1 VSPGVDGPGPSFTTL
16 IANFNHAGLVGRAID
31 SALAQRGFDGRHDVV
46 VVDDGSTDDSWAR
59 LQAWAGHPAVR
70 LVQQPNRGQ
79 TAAYAAA
86 LAAASG
92 DWVCL
97 LDADDRAGPDRLA
110 RVAQAIAASGASP
123 GNGFIS
129 HDARILQGADGEAI
143 DDTWFDVGGL
153 HRLAPRLHVS
163 AVQHFFPFAITS
175 GQVYGRPLLHQ
186 VVQQVPLWD
195 WPMGADMVFGHLAL
209 LLAGE
214 VQLLP
219 EPLSDYVVHGG
230 NNFASIE
237 GGRFR
242 QKPVWHDRWPRFLR
256 LLERV
261 LDQLPL
267 SATDR
272 ADRLGCIGRVE
283 HAVRALPAG
292 RPAPQPCLSFV
303 IDAHAASPA
312 AVQATQAALASQ
324 THGRWQAVWV
334 GLAGAAPD
342 GGLAVNGADRH
353 GPYARLRAG
362 VQAATGGYLCLLRA
376 GDRPDHRFAERHL
389 HVHRHGPA
397 TTLLSACDLRLRD
410 ADGHL
415 LHLGVQGQAGGWTQ
429 PQSQVP
435 ALATALGEWALA
447 PLPAVVLRRT
457 AFVDAFFAPPQFN
470 GPERL
475 APWLL
480 LQGQLQLG
488 GATRLLE
495 NLVDLQIGPDRVAN
509 PFWFAGPC
517 DHDGPLPAPD
527 LAWAAEQLF
536 ATWGRAGPGLHRSYP
551 PAWEARFLRWLLQA
565 GGAALA
571 QRLPWLA
578 QASGDAD
585 WADRVQRH
593 LAALRRA

>member
-1 VSPGVDGPGPSFTTL
+1 MSPGVDGPGPSFTTL

-31 SALAQRGFDGRHDVV
+31 SALAQRGFSGRHDVV

-70 LVQQPNRGQ
+70 LLQQPNRGQ

-86 LAAASG
+86 LAAATG

-110 RVAQAIAASGASP
+110 RVAQAIADSGVSP
-123 GNGFIS
+123 DNGFVS
-129 HDARILQGADGEAI
+129 HDTRILDGADGAAI
-143 DDTWFDVGGL
+143 GESWFDVAGL

-163 AVQHFFPFAITS
+163 AAQHFFPFAITS
-175 GQVYGRPLLHQ
+175 GQVYGRPLLQQ

-214 VQLLP
+214 VQLLA
-219 EPLSDYVVHGG
+219 EPLADYVVHGG
-230 NNFASIE
+230 NDFAGIE

-242 QKPVWHDRWPRFLR
+242 QKPVWHDRWPRQLR
-256 LLERV
+256 LMERV

-272 ADRLGCIGRVE
+272 ADRLGYIGRVE
-283 HAVRALPAG
+283 HAVRAVPAG

-303 IDAHAASPA
+303 VDAQGASA
-312 AVQATQAALASQ
+312 QAVQATQDALASQ
-324 THGRWQAVWV
+324 THTRWQAVWV
-334 GLAGAAPD
+334 GLASAAPE
-342 GGLAVNGADRH
+342 GGIPVAVPPGA
-353 GPYARLRAG
+353 GPWARQRVG
-362 VQAATGGYLCLLRA
+362 VQAASGGYLCLLRA
-376 GDRPDHRFAERHL
+376 GDRPDRRFAERHL

-435 ALATALGEWALA
+435 ALATSLGDWALA

-457 AFVDAFFAPPQFN
+457 AFVDAFFGPASFN

-509 PFWFAGPC
+509 PFWFARPC
-517 DHDGPLPAPD
+517 DHDGPLPTPD
-527 LAWAAEQLF
+527 LTWAAEQLF
-536 ATWGRAGPGLHRSYP
+536 TTYGRAGHALHRSYP
-551 PAWEARFLRWLLQA
+551 DAWEARFVRWLLQA
-565 GGAALA
+565 GGPPLAPRLPALA
-571 QRLPWLA
+571 V
-578 QASGDAD
+578 ASGDAD